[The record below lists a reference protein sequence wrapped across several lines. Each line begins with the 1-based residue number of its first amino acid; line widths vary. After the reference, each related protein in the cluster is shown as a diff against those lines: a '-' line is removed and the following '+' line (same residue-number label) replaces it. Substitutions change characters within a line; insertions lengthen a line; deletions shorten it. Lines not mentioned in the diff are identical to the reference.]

1 MNNSVNCWSSTKCIT
16 GGLPQQRE
24 PRCSTT
30 ECCVEFITCTVQ
42 RFLVCVKI
50 SDASAV
56 LMPFWLRQQ
65 VPAPKLPVRRPPR
78 APLCTGKPPASSGQV
93 LIPYPTRIRH
103 SHMICLVCARSMD
116 VVGLRTEHSSLSNL
130 FFKDLHLLPLSQ
142 AFLFELQ
149 RYLFASLCAGFGSR
163 TMPPKSKFPSE
174 AALLHRRRTLK
185 LLLLNCPSCITT
197 EDVISHYQGLMG
209 RNTVECVKWF
219 HNGCGVFIGSG
230 ILVFDN
236 EASVDEAARLP
247 GPTVM
252 GRQVE
257 VESPLGGGSLDKAS
271 ELYLWGLPPSAVEED
286 VRMYYTDKGL
296 TRLKFKMKPD
306 YSSTVGVAFANF
318 ESAEAAM
325 KALEMGPPEIRG
337 VKCCVKPS
345 GYQGEKE
352 VCIRGSDKLTDAVLR
367 KQYEAFGADGILS
380 IQWQRG
386 GHDPSSSCRA
396 FVCFKTADMALQ
408 ALTWGN
414 FMLGDKVMEV
424 FQTGK
429 RFKVLDKEGPGSD
442 AGTDGLPA
450 HTALP
455 DPPWPPMPGMAP
467 DPDFVLHAPAEGFSF
482 FSNFPAS
489 GI

>member
-1 MNNSVNCWSSTKCIT
+1 M
-16 GGLPQQRE
+16 
-24 PRCSTT
+24 
-30 ECCVEFITCTVQ
+30 
-42 RFLVCVKI
+42 
-50 SDASAV
+50 
-56 LMPFWLRQQ
+56 
-65 VPAPKLPVRRPPR
+65 
-78 APLCTGKPPASSGQV
+78 
-93 LIPYPTRIRH
+93 
-103 SHMICLVCARSMD
+103 
-116 VVGLRTEHSSLSNL
+116 
-130 FFKDLHLLPLSQ
+130 
-142 AFLFELQ
+142 
-149 RYLFASLCAGFGSR
+149 
-163 TMPPKSKFPSE
+163 
-174 AALLHRRRTLK
+174 
-185 LLLLNCPSCITT
+185 
-197 EDVISHYQGLMG
+197 
-209 RNTVECVKWF
+209 ECVKWF

-257 VESPLGGGSLDKAS
+257 VESPLGGGSLDKDC

-380 IQWQRG
+380 IQWQRR

-450 HTALP
+450 PTALP
-455 DPPWPPMPGMAP
+455 DPPMPPMPGTAPAPSTGTTPPSRTAP
-467 DPDFVLHAPAEGFSF
+467 DPPLPTTPPSPSEEGVHTSAPLQPVPPTLGSPHAHRDALPPSPPSTTSDWWRSGGRRSFTESVTQSLRRSVGGAQAPAPPEAQERCPVLIERFSQRRI
-482 FSNFPAS
+482 SRTPPSCTSPSSAS
-489 GI
+489 HTSSPSDHSPMR